1 MHHKQPN
8 TKHVRLIAMLK
19 ESDLR
24 MAQITRR
31 KTLVSVG
38 GLLAGSGVVSEAAF
52 ADSTSSDADLRV
64 VVESGLALL
73 PARENENY
81 VETDDNDRVE
91 AITLA
96 HEDAKPNQRATTVFE
111 NLVDL
116 QNNGD
121 TTVEGLSFSFEV
133 DGTANDEDIA
143 DALRVVSGGEVLED
157 GDDLFQQRGDIEELG
172 PGETLSFGLRLN
184 LVEGVTEISSDTDV
198 TIVIDPE

>member
-1 MHHKQPN
+1 
-8 TKHVRLIAMLK
+8 MLK